1 MKECKNMLV
10 NKDIDI
16 ILASKS
22 PRRRELLSQIN
33 VRYRCIVSEKEEI
46 ITKEI
51 PSEVVK
57 ELSYQK
63 ANDIYDNLLKSN
75 EIKKDTIIIGADT
88 VVSYEDKILG
98 KPKNEEDA
106 FNMIKMLSGKSH
118 NVYTGVCVIFVS
130 GKLKKEINFAECTK
144 VYVSDLSDKD
154 INEYISTG
162 EPMDKAGSYGIQGRF
177 GKYVLKIDGDY
188 NNVVGLPIAAL
199 FNKVRDEFGVDLTN
213 RTYENR
219 EEVKACIFDLDG
231 TTLDTVESI
240 ATTANMVLSEF
251 ALEVHPNDSYKEF
264 AGDGQ
269 VELVKRALIASG
281 DTELKYFEKAM
292 SRYIELFASKCTYN
306 VVPYDGIRELFEELK
321 KRDIKICIFS
331 NKQHDNVVSILN
343 ELFGENYFDY
353 VLGQKDTHKKKPS
366 GEGIDIILENINID
380 MKNCIYIGDTNTDMM
395 TGKNYGLYTV
405 GVTWGFRKQREL
417 IEANADYII
426 DNPLDLVK
434 II

>member
-1 MKECKNMLV
+1 MLV

-22 PRRRELLSQIN
+22 PRRRELLSQID

-46 ITKEI
+46 ITKDI

-63 ANDIYDNLLKSN
+63 ANDIYDNLLKNN

-98 KPKNEEDA
+98 KPKNEDDE

-154 INEYISTG
+154 INEYIATG
-162 EPMDKAGSYGIQGRF
+162 EPMDKAGSYGIQGKF
-177 GKYVLKIDGDY
+177 AKYVLKIDGDY

-199 FNKVRDEFGVDLTN
+199 FNKVRNEFGIDLTN
-213 RTYENR
+213 CTYDNR
-219 EEVKACIFDLDG
+219 EEIKACIFDLDG

-240 ATTANMVLSEF
+240 ATTANMVLSELS
-251 ALEVHPNDSYKEF
+251 LEIHPNDAYKEF

-306 VVPYDGIRELFEELK
+306 VVPFDGIRELFEDLK

-405 GVTWGFRKQREL
+405 GVTWGFRKQQEL